1 MNLYLYLPAASAHPR
16 SCLKGTIF
24 GLVQQYYAQN
34 TLRSDYIHY
43 VVLLYRRLMNRGWE
57 QDVIHGLILEA
68 CVRAKRET
76 TSNTPSTND
85 TSLDEM
91 ICIHLQYHPEDI
103 TRRQLHQ
110 LYDDHLGQLF
120 EQELGTQRLVIAYSR
135 PRNIGEYVTQ
145 AKLHEAP
152 ERPSSTI
159 MGEYCQGLT
168 P

>member
-1 MNLYLYLPAASAHPR
+1 M
-16 SCLKGTIF
+16 
-24 GLVQQYYAQN
+24 
-34 TLRSDYIHY
+34 D
-43 VVLLYRRLMNRGWE
+43 RGWE

-68 CVRAKRET
+68 CVRAERET

-91 ICIHLQYHPEDI
+91 IFIHLQYHLEDI
-103 TRRQLHQ
+103 TRRKLHQ
-110 LYDDHLGQLF
+110 LYNDHLGQLF

-135 PRNIGEYVTQ
+135 TQNIGEYVIQ

-152 ERPSSTI
+152 GRTSSTI
-159 MGEYCQGLT
+159 MGEYCKGLA